1 MNRINW
7 TELKPQ
13 IQQVGRLSLPA
24 ILTQITTIAM
34 QYIDSAMVGALGA
47 NASAAIG
54 LVSSTTWLLSG
65 TIYAVSAGFSVQ
77 VAHQIGGNH
86 DKKAR
91 DVVRHGIASALVVSA
106 VLCLIGLLISH
117 PLPGWLGGAQK
128 IRRNATLYF
137 MMFAIML
144 PFSQLNSLMSS
155 FLQCSG
161 DMVTPS
167 ILNAVMCVL
176 DVIFNALLIPVFG
189 VMGAGMGTML
199 ACAVISLTGAW
210 FCCVR
215 NPQLRLRRKEKTVFD
230 AKILKT
236 AFKIGVPVAVQEIAM
251 NSAMVADTMLI
262 APLHCDCGQFVR
274 RHRRRP
280 LLHARLRHRFRRDN
294 ARRQK
299 LRRRKLQA
307 GETLRKYL
315 HCHGRSPDGHHWRS
329 DDDLL
334 SVRL

>member
-117 PLPGWLGGAQK
+117 PLPGWLGGAQE

-215 NPQLRLRRKEKTVFD
+215 NPRLRLRRKEKTVFD
-230 AKILKT
+230 TKILKT
-236 AFKIGVPVAVQEIAM
+236 G
-251 NSAMVADTMLI
+251 
-262 APLHCDCGQFVR
+262 G
-274 RHRRRP
+274 
-280 LLHARLRHRFRRDN
+280 
-294 ARRQK
+294 
-299 LRRRKLQA
+299 
-307 GETLRKYL
+307 
-315 HCHGRSPDGHHWRS
+315 
-329 DDDLL
+329 
-334 SVRL
+334 